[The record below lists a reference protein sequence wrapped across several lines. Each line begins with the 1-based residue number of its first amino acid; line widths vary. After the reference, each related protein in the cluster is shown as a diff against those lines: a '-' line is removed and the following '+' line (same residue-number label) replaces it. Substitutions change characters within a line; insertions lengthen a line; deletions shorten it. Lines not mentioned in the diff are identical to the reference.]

1 MALPG
6 LELILASASPR
17 RAELLSQLG
26 VRCLIRPANIDEKVL
41 KNELAQDYVRR
52 LAEEKSEASAEQEE
66 FAVLAAD
73 TVVVSSGDI
82 LGKPENAEDAQRML
96 WRLSGGWHEVYT
108 GIALRAKGLQS
119 AVVVSRVKFKA
130 LSEEEIGRYL
140 TTPEPFDKA
149 GAYGIQGLGAL
160 FVERIEGS
168 YSNVMG
174 LPLFETEALFARSG
188 LSLWQFRDEER
199 DCEN

>member
-82 LGKPENAEDAQRML
+82 LGKPPDNRPTYALAII
-96 WRLSGGWHEVYT
+96 GWL
-108 GIALRAKGLQS
+108 A
-119 AVVVSRVKFKA
+119 
-130 LSEEEIGRYL
+130 
-140 TTPEPFDKA
+140 
-149 GAYGIQGLGAL
+149 
-160 FVERIEGS
+160 
-168 YSNVMG
+168 
-174 LPLFETEALFARSG
+174 
-188 LSLWQFRDEER
+188 
-199 DCEN
+199 

>member
-1 MALPG
+1 MATLG
-6 LELILASASPR
+6 SGLILASASPR

-26 VRCLIRPANIDEKVL
+26 VRCLIRPADIDERL
-41 KNELAQDYVRR
+41 LENELAQDYVRR
-52 LAEEKSEASAEQEE
+52 LAEEKSQAGVRQEE

-82 LGKPENAEDAQRML
+82 LGKPENAEHAQRML

-108 GIALRAKGLQS
+108 GIALRANGVQS

-174 LPLFETEALFARSG
+174 LPLFETETLFALSG

-199 DCEN
+199 D